1 MQHGASPRHAASGRT
16 YATHSPTCSC
26 ERCARCQPKQ
36 SMNFNVGSSPDLAES
51 GKQPGVTASR
61 SLGSLSIE
69 YDDRTLLDGR
79 SASGVGGHWD
89 ASSRRTATMVV
100 VNAASV
106 LEKTDEQLLPSVYK
120 YVACSFQA
128 SPGALLADL
137 DWSHVA

>member
-1 MQHGASPRHAASGRT
+1 
-16 YATHSPTCSC
+16 
-26 ERCARCQPKQ
+26 
-36 SMNFNVGSSPDLAES
+36 MNFNVGSSPDLGLLAES

-79 SASGVGGHWD
+79 SASGVGGHRD
-89 ASSRRTATMVV
+89 ANSRRTATMVV

-128 SPGALLADL
+128 SPGTLSADL
-137 DWSHVA
+137 DWSHVACGPVPWRWLPAVTSSLASG